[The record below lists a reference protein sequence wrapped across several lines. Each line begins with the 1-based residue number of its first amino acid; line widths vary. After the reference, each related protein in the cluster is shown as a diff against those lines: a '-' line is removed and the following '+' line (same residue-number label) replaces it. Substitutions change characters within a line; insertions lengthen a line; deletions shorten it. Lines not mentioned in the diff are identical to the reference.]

1 MVTGE
6 RAFLFSLDKDE
17 LEHSISMAQ
26 EKFTV
31 LMEINLESLET
42 GQTRQILA
50 VN

>member
-1 MVTGE
+1 MGE
-6 RAFLFSLDKDE
+6 LVIRFLLDKDGPE
-17 LEHSISMAQ
+17 YNLSMAQ

-42 GQTRQILA
+42 AQARQHLT